1 MGQAR
6 LGMGAGKGGH
16 HLGGNQRTVH
26 HQAGIALGAGHVGM
40 VIMDA
45 MTVEGHRRIA
55 EQQHGRGID
64 RIAPLR
70 LGRGFAARKR
80 GRRRLPVDDVLLFQD
95 DDLARLVVFVAH
107 GHEQQ
112 RPGAARLFLDLGHR
126 GYAFCGHAHL
136 QRLAEF
142 HPAARPHAVAVL
154 GRRQETA
161 ARGMAI
167 RPQSV
172 HTHRADEERPLPQGR
187 QGLALGRRGAAQGG
201 CDARRVAGIHRVRLA
216 FAAADP
222 ACRICRSH
230 ADILWWGF
238 FKLKHARKPSR
249 L

>member
-1 MGQAR
+1 
-6 LGMGAGKGGH
+6 
-16 HLGGNQRTVH
+16 
-26 HQAGIALGAGHVGM
+26 
-40 VIMDA
+40 
-45 MTVEGHRRIA
+45 
-55 EQQHGRGID
+55 
-64 RIAPLR
+64 
-70 LGRGFAARKR
+70 
-80 GRRRLPVDDVLLFQD
+80 
-95 DDLARLVVFVAH
+95 
-107 GHEQQ
+107 
-112 RPGAARLFLDLGHR
+112 
-126 GYAFCGHAHL
+126 
-136 QRLAEF
+136 
-142 HPAARPHAVAVL
+142 
-154 GRRQETA
+154 
-161 ARGMAI
+161 MAI